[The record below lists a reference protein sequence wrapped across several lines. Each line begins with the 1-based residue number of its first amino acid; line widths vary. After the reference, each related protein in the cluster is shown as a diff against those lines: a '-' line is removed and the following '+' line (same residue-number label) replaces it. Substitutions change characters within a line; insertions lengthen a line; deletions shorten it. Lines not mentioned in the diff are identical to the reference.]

1 MIVTGSEDGNLIVHG
16 DAFTAT
22 HLSFYFLLEE
32 VMRALRHGRGTAGF
46 LTDRLGNLT
55 LIRGSVGTMASKLM

>member
-1 MIVTGSEDGNLIVHG
+1 MIVNQVDRGRGRQFDC
-16 DAFTAT
+16 AWT
-22 HLSFYFLLEE
+22 HLS
-32 VMRALRHGRGTAGF
+32 HTAGF